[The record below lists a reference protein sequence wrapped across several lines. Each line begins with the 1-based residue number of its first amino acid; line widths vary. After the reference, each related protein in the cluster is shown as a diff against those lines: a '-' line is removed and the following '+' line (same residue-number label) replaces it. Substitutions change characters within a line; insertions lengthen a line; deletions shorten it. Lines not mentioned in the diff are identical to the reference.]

1 MHRLKACANNL
12 YRASLLR
19 FTFMR
24 LPHPNVKTIRFF
36 GIVGF
41 QNISFSLKV
50 LTPSQA

>member
-1 MHRLKACANNL
+1 
-12 YRASLLR
+12 
-19 FTFMR
+19 MR

-36 GIVGF
+36 GIVEF